1 MQRVRWHAESNKPVL
16 CTELIKLRRNVAAI
30 AVKDKE
36 TIYSTRTRRCM
47 SIKVPYL
54 LNAKLIYCLAIV

>member
-1 MQRVRWHAESNKPVL
+1 MRWHVESNNLIL
-16 CTELIKLRRNVAAI
+16 CTALIKLRRSVAAV

-36 TIYSTRTRRCM
+36 TIYSTRTRRCI

-54 LNAKLIYCLAIV
+54 LNAKLICYLAVV